1 MSNTR
6 ELSRLDAARDLAL
19 RDGDT
24 EAAAR
29 YEARINELLKEDMA
43 KVRRRMG
50 QHRITVPKEYFL
62 MLGELNN

>member
-1 MSNTR
+1 MSNSR

-43 KVRRRMG
+43 KVRRRG